1 LSSTITTNK
10 NKINYIEREP
20 HNSVFI
26 LARHATDSLSKLN
39 HYNNNKKKKKKKKEA
54 AGYSSSVQRE
64 NTGY

>member
-39 HYNNNKKKKKKKKEA
+39 HYNNNKKKKKEA